1 MKMLKS
7 PWMIA
12 VLGTLLGTGTVAAV
26 LVMKVGQLELAQ
38 PELAEEEISDRIQW
52 NFLTPAI
59 EEMRVDIE
67 NRLKEVAGREA
78 ELNEYSVRLQAE
90 RAEIEKLKRDLEG
103 MRAELADTFFE
114 IQSTEEKNLKTLA
127 STYTGLSPS
136 AALAIFR
143 EMDDETVVKI
153 LAFMKPEPVGR
164 ILEEMTVTTEGEDT
178 LAGRAAAIS
187 NKLRLKRQVAAGENT

>member
-1 MKMLKS
+1 MNMLKS
-7 PWMIA
+7 TWVLA
-12 VLGTLLGTGTVAAV
+12 VLGVFLGTGTISAV
-26 LVMKVGQLELAQ
+26 LLMRMGQLEIAQ
-38 PELAEEEISDRIQW
+38 LEPVAETISDRIQW

-67 NRLKEVAGREA
+67 NRLDEVAGRETA
-78 ELNEYSVRLQAE
+78 LNEYSVRLQAE

-103 MRAELADTFFE
+103 MRSALADTFFE
-114 IQSTEEKNLKTLA
+114 IQSTEEKNLKVLA
-127 STYTGLSPS
+127 ATYTGLSPS

-164 ILEEMTVTTEGEDT
+164 ILEEMTQTTEGEDT
-178 LAGRAAAIS
+178 LAGRAAVIS